1 MRVSTYI
8 CRYCMYMCVCT
19 YVCMYCMNMC
29 VCTYIRMYCMYMCV
43 CTYVCTVCTCVYACM
58 YVRTYL
64 CTYCTCVNM
73 FHVENVECDPCVN
86 ASVLEFHSG
95 QNVSVNNWLLHESRC
110 ARINTV
116 CPKCKEPVLK
126 ANLEEH
132 EEEYHAIEIC
142 DLCRKRV
149 EKWLMD
155 KHKVCGN
162 LYSYAYV
169 CTLIPA
175 CR

>member
-1 MRVSTYI
+1 MRVSTYV
-8 CRYCMYMCVCT
+8 CRYCMYMCVC
-19 YVCMYCMNMC
+19 M
-29 VCTYIRMYCMYMCV
+29 
-43 CTYVCTVCTCVYACM
+43 YVCTVCTCVYARM
-58 YVRTYL
+58 YVYTYVLYVHVCMHVCTYVRTVCTCVYACTYLRTYL

-73 FHVENVECDPCVN
+73 FHMENVECDPCVN
-86 ASVLEFHSG
+86 AIVLEFHSG

-155 KHKVCGN
+155 KHKVC
-162 LYSYAYV
+162 
-169 CTLIPA
+169 
-175 CR
+175 